1 MQEFMKTAIKKNF
14 GTPTSAGN
22 LAMGLLQF
30 AGTIPDHPG
39 NTERFVICLMAGADM
54 DDNLGLYDIVMLM
67 IRRWAGKQNLDG
79 YDACVVEGSR
89 KICDVMGWKPLE
101 V

>member
-1 MQEFMKTAIKKNF
+1 MQDFMRTAIKRNP
-14 GTPTSAGN
+14 GQPAPAGN

-30 AGTIPDHPG
+30 AGTIPEHPE
-39 NTERFVICLMAGADM
+39 NTERFVTCLMAGADM

-67 IRRWAGKQNLDG
+67 VRRLAGKQDLDG
-79 YDACVVEGSR
+79 RDARVIEESR
-89 KICDVMGWKPLE
+89 KICDVMGWMPLE